1 LVAGAAGFIGSHLC
15 ERLLQDGFEVVGLDN
30 LLTGRLRNL
39 RHLEREPLFDFLQ
52 HDIVEPIPDLGP
64 FDWVFHL
71 ASPASPPAYQEHALE
86 CLRTNSEGTLQLLR
100 LALDQRARFFLTS
113 TSEVYG
119 DPLQHPQ
126 RESYWGNVNPVGPRS
141 MYDEGKRYAET
152 LTTTFRKFHGLS
164 TRIVRIFNTYG
175 PRMDT
180 DDGRVDSYFLCQ

>member
-1 LVAGAAGFIGSHLC
+1 MKHRSRRRVLVAGAAGFIGSHLC
-15 ERLLQDGFEVVGLDN
+15 ERLLQDGFEVVGIDN

-126 RESYWGNVNPVGPRS
+126 RESYWGERQSG
-141 MYDEGKRYAET
+141 GAAEHV
-152 LTTTFRKFHGLS
+152 RRGQAVRRDADHDLS
-164 TRIVRIFNTYG
+164 EVSRIVHTHRANLQYVRTAHG
-175 PRMDT
+175 S
-180 DDGRVDSYFLCQ
+180 G